1 MTKYS
6 IGSQLSFSNYQ
17 WRILDIKDQVALV
30 ISEDIIGQEVYN
42 KAPGDVTWETS
53 AIRAYLNDEFY
64 HRLTDADRSRIK
76 PVLNKNEDNPWYG
89 SKGGEDTLDYIFL
102 LSIEEV
108 VCYYFGDSRYNLENP
123 SPKQKYWFQKKDQNN
138 VKRRATFQDK
148 SWWWW
153 LRSPGRDNKRAVY
166 IHGDGNVGIQ
176 GNGTYN
182 YSSTTLHPISQ
193 SNKGGLRP
201 AMWLKLE

>member
-1 MTKYS
+1 MKEYK
-6 IGSQLSFSNYQ
+6 IGSNFLFSDYQ
-17 WRILDIKDQVALV
+17 WRILDIKDGLALV
-30 ISEDIIGQEVYN
+30 ISDEIIGQEAYN
-42 KAPGDVTWETS
+42 NYRGDVIWANS
-53 AIRAYLNDEFY
+53 SIRDYLNGEFY
-64 HRLTDADRSRIK
+64 NRFTKAEQSRIS
-76 PVLNKNEDNPWYG
+76 PVLNINPDNPWYG

-123 SPKQKYWFQKKDQNN
+123 SPKQKYWFQKNDKNN

-153 LRSPGRDNKRAVY
+153 LRSPGRDNRRAVY

-182 YSSTTLHPISQ
+182 YSSSTLHPISQ

-201 AMWLKLE
+201 AMWLKLQ